1 MKKSSLPPG
10 SKVWI
15 VARHSP
21 GQNQAIY
28 SQLSLLNEYCQHNQL
43 NPVDTFIDAG
53 ESGSNSNREEFTRM
67 RKLAEGSEANL
78 VDGIIFYDNS
88 RFARNFQDAQYV
100 KSMLRWKGYAL
111 EWLLGERF
119 EGLPGIL
126 MENIEDYQNAEYL
139 EMISRKSK
147 DGLRQ
152 MFKLKDGN
160 GEYLRFWAGGI
171 PWGFRGVEKVLPVI
185 NTVTNKPRIKQCI
198 EPDYPLWP
206 LGQELFTLRATGLT
220 CKEIEQRTGFFGQR
234 GTVNVNNAFVL
245 ASSYKNFFRNP
256 IYKGVLVFQEL
267 TLENYAPAMVSPEL
281 WEAANSASITYKRG
295 HWTARGQTKV
305 SKANPEYLLA
315 GLCECEICQAPFYS
329 HSVLSGSKDRW
340 LRYYVCRTKKTIG
353 GKACPTRY
361 LPAAGYEPAVIGHA
375 KNNYFQFIEFII
387 EEMNELQNNAP
398 RPALEIERI
407 RDELTTLDR
416 SIRNLVKLAEKG
428 EEVEE
433 VYQRITELNR
443 QRQAALNRVEQLH
456 FQATSFRDPPSPEK
470 IRREVSNLQGQLV
483 DDPRIAL
490 KQIVD
495 RITVNAIKSTI
506 YYKMPLGVIDTF
518 PPEAFYSY
526 QIGYTIEL
534 PC

>member
-28 SQLSLLNEYCQHNQL
+28 SQLSLLNEYCQFNQL
-43 NPVDTFIDAG
+43 EVVDQFIDAG
-53 ESGSNSNREEFTRM
+53 ESGGNSNREEFTRM
-67 RKLAEGSEANL
+67 RELAEASKDTLA
-78 VDGIIFYDNS
+78 DGVIFYDNS
-88 RFARNFQDAQYV
+88 RFARNFNDAQYV

-139 EMISRKSK
+139 AMISRKSK

-152 MFKLKDGN
+152 MFKLKDAN
-160 GEYLRFWAGGI
+160 GEYLRFWAGAI
-171 PWGFRGVEKVLPVI
+171 PWGFRAVEKVLPVI

-220 CKEIEQRTGFFGQR
+220 CKEIEQRTNFLGSR
-234 GTVNVNNAFVL
+234 GTVNIDNAFVL
-245 ASSYKNFFRNP
+245 ASSYKHFFRNK
-256 IYKGVLVFQEL
+256 IYKGVLEFQEL
-267 TLENYAPAMVSPEL
+267 IIEDYVPAMVSPEL

-295 HWTARGQTKV
+295 HWTGRGQIKV

-315 GLCECEICQAPFYS
+315 GLCECEICQGPFYTQ
-329 HSVLSGSKDRW
+329 SVMSGSRDKW
-340 LRYYVCRTKKTIG
+340 LRYYVCRTKKTLG

-361 LPAAGYEPAVIGHA
+361 LPASGYEPAVIDHA
-375 KNNYFQFIEFII
+375 NRNYFLFIEMII
-387 EEMNELQNNAP
+387 EEMNELRNSIP
-398 RPALEIERI
+398 KPAQEIERI
-407 RDELTTLDR
+407 KDEVSGLDK
-416 SIRNLVKLAEKG
+416 SIRNLVRLAEKG

-433 VYQRITELNR
+433 VYRRLTELNQRR
-443 QRQAALNRVEQLH
+443 QTALSRIEQLH
-456 FQATSFRDPPSPEK
+456 FQVTSFRNPPSPEK
-470 IRREVSNLQGQLV
+470 MRREIANLQEGLRN
-483 DDPRIAL
+483 DPRLAL

-495 RITVNAIKSTI
+495 RIAVNPSKSTI
-506 YYKMPLGVIDTF
+506 FYKLPLGVIDSF
-518 PPEAFYSY
+518 PPESFYTY
-526 QIGYTIEL
+526 QVGYTIEL